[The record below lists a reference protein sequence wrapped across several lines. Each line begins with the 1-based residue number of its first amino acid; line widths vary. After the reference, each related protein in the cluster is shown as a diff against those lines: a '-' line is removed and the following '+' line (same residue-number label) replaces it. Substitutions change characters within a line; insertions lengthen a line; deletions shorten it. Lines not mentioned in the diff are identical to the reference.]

1 MGKRASR
8 GWEQCWRTHID
19 MEHEDA
25 YRNSI
30 YPRKQ
35 KGIRGTLFFLK
46 RVIKRGRCNWKW
58 EVRII
63 ENDCTVQHQGH

>member
-8 GWEQCWRTHID
+8 GWEQCWRTHIA

-35 KGIRGTLFFLK
+35 KGIRGTLFFFK
-46 RVIKRGRCNWKW
+46 KKEWSK
-58 EVRII
+58 EVDAI
-63 ENDCTVQHQGH
+63 ENEKWGS

>member
-8 GWEQCWRTHID
+8 GWEQCWRTHIA

-35 KGIRGTLFFLK
+35 KGIRGTLFFFKKKSDQK
-46 RVIKRGRCNWKW
+46 R
-58 EVRII
+58 
-63 ENDCTVQHQGH
+63 